1 MCLISSLFLRLK
13 WIKCAWTCIWMHGMD
28 VFGCFWYCMRGTVA
42 RADILT
48 QASTSRLG
56 ENNRSSPWF
65 YSSFSPRRP
74 TLVFERCT
82 SRLGEPLRKQ
92 VVPLLEPSFKRGTS
106 LFLGEGRSRPGE
118 WGSLRRELTE
128 WPLYQ
133 CLTSRLGENA

>member
-1 MCLISSLFLRLK
+1 MKAEAL
-13 WIKCAWTCIWMHGMD
+13 
-28 VFGCFWYCMRGTVA
+28 
-42 RADILT
+42 
-48 QASTSRLG
+48 LG
-56 ENNRSSPWF
+56 QN
-65 YSSFSPRRP
+65 SFSPQIGSAP
-74 TLVFERCT
+74 NLVPCFIRNVYSSLNTCFVPSRCALFPSAQFT
-82 SRLGEPLRKQ
+82 QGEPLRKQ